1 MNGRELKAQLI
12 RKGISADQI
21 CTALGISRSAWFRKM
36 RGLSQFTVGEIVGL
50 RRELDLDDALTIFI
64 FFDDDVSER
73 TQLRPF
79 RAAERGILPRTA
91 PGRETAQR
99 LTDSLVR
106 KLKQASEETRYE
118 EVVPDEDG

>member
-50 RRELDLDDALTIFI
+50 RRELDLDDALTIF
-64 FFDDDVSER
+64 FF
-73 TQLRPF
+73 
-79 RAAERGILPRTA
+79 
-91 PGRETAQR
+91 
-99 LTDSLVR
+99 
-106 KLKQASEETRYE
+106 
-118 EVVPDEDG
+118 